1 MTDALYD
8 LLYIIDILV
17 SDIFQI
23 GIFNPFGRKQETE
36 ADYLEMKAEMAFG
49 I

>member
-17 SDIFQI
+17 SVIFQI
-23 GIFNPFGRKQETE
+23 GILYLIYRYIEVRKIKQ
-36 ADYLEMKAEMAFG
+36 
-49 I
+49 